1 MSAERATGLPGVL
14 TGSAPPSGC
23 GVTGRW
29 FDEPEVR
36 VEGLLKATGAARYAA
51 DFRMPGM
58 LRAAFLASPLP
69 HARIRSVDVAA
80 ARRVPGV
87 HAVLTGRD
95 IGQVLFGRRLLD
107 RPVLAVD
114 RVRFAGERVAAVAAK
129 SREAAEEA
137 VDLIEVDYEELPA
150 ILTVDDALAPGA
162 PIVHEQ
168 QDQYRYLGGERPPVP
183 HPNVQGRFVVTQ
195 GEADIERALAAADRV
210 FEHVFTTPRQHQGY
224 IEPRATLV
232 WIDDRDVVHVVTCN
246 KAPFTLRS
254 QMAAALGLSPEQIDI
269 DGGFIGGDFGG
280 KGYAV
285 EEYACYFLARRTGR
299 PVQAV
304 ASYADELAAGNPR
317 HQATVRLRT
326 GVDAG
331 GRFVAHDA
339 RVVFDGGA
347 YASAKPLPH
356 LALAGGSSTL
366 AAYRVPNARIEVM
379 TVYTNTVP
387 CGHMRSPGE
396 VQALFAGESHVDMIA
411 AELGIDRLEYR
422 LRNVVRPG
430 DPGASGHRFREARA
444 VPVLET
450 LAEASGWASRPSR
463 PQVGRGISI
472 GVRHI
477 GGGKMSVRLRAGQDG
492 RIEVLTGLVDQGGG
506 AQTVIARVAAATLSV
521 APARISVTRGS
532 TRHAPADPGVG
543 GSRVTHLAS
552 RATQAAAEELR
563 RLLEAA
569 ATEQFGGG
577 RPLRLEQDSFVGD
590 GVAVPFDEVAGRI
603 AAPGLDAEGAYDA
616 SPHGPGEPGD
626 FDFAACLVEVSV
638 DPATG
643 QPTVRDAMI
652 VADVGTI
659 INPVAHRGQLAGGFV
674 FGLGAALM
682 EELRVEDGTVTS
694 STLGEMKLP
703 TAVDCPPLRIVHV
716 PTQIGPGAF
725 GAKMAGELINALV
738 APAVA
743 NAVADA
749 AGARVTSL
757 PVTAEKIHHALQERG

>member
-1 MSAERATGLPGVL
+1 MSGERATGLPGVL
-14 TGSAPPSGC
+14 AGSAPPAGR
-23 GVTGRW
+23 GVTGGW

-51 DFRMPGM
+51 DFSMPGM

-69 HARIRSVDVAA
+69 HARICSLDIAA
-80 ARRVPGV
+80 ALQVPGV

-95 IGQVLFGRRLLD
+95 IGRVLSGRRLLD

-114 RVRFAGERVAAVAAK
+114 RVRFAGERVAAVAAE

-137 VDLIEVDYEELPA
+137 VERIEVEYEELPA
-150 ILTVDDALAPGA
+150 ILTPEDALARGA
-162 PIVHEQ
+162 SILHEQ
-168 QDQYRYLGGERPPVP
+168 WDQYRYLGGQRPPVP
-183 HPNVQGRFVVTQ
+183 HPNMQGRHVVTQ
-195 GEADIERALAAADRV
+195 GEADIEQALAAADRV

-232 WIDDRDVVHVVTCN
+232 WIDEQDVVHVISCN
-246 KAPFTLRS
+246 KSPFALRS
-254 QMAAALGLSPEQIDI
+254 QMAATLGLPPEQIDI
-269 DGGFIGGDFGG
+269 DSGFIGGDFGG

-285 EEYACYFLARRTGR
+285 EEYACYFLARSTGR

-326 GVDAG
+326 GVDSG

-339 RVVFDGGA
+339 HVIFDGGA

-356 LALAGGSSTL
+356 LVLAGGVSTL
-366 AAYRVPNARIEVM
+366 AAYRVPNVRIEIV

-411 AELGIDRLEYR
+411 AELGVDRLEYR
-422 LRNVVRPG
+422 LRNAVRPG
-430 DPGASGHRFREARA
+430 DTGAAGHRFREARA

-450 LAEASGWASRPSR
+450 LREASGWTSWPRR
-463 PQVGRGISI
+463 PQTGRGIAV

-492 RIEVLTGLVDQGGG
+492 RIEVLTGLADQGAG

-521 APARISVTRGS
+521 TPGRISVTRGS

-569 ATEQFGGG
+569 ATEKFGGG
-577 RPLRLEQDSFVGD
+577 RPLRLEHDRFIGD
-590 GVAVPFDEVAGRI
+590 GVTVPFGEVTERI
-603 AAPGLDAEGAYDA
+603 AAPGIDAEGAYDA
-616 SPHGPGEPGD
+616 AAHAPDEPGD
-626 FDFAACLVEVSV
+626 FDFAACLVEVSI
-638 DPATG
+638 DPETG
-643 QPTVRDAMI
+643 QPDVREAVI

-694 STLGEMKLP
+694 GTLGEVKLP
-703 TAVDCPPLRIVHV
+703 TSADCPPLRIVHV
-716 PTQIGPGAF
+716 PTRIGPGAF
-725 GAKMAGELINALV
+725 GAKMVGELVNSLV

-757 PVTAEKIHHALQERG
+757 PVTAEKIYLALRERV

>member
-1 MSAERATGLPGVL
+1 MTGETAAGLPGVL
-14 TGSAPPSGC
+14 AGSAPASNR

-51 DFRMPGM
+51 DIGMPGM
-58 LRAAFLASPLP
+58 LRADFLASPLP
-69 HARIRSVDVAA
+69 HARIRSLDVAA
-80 ARRVPGV
+80 ARQVPGV

-95 IGQVLFGRRLLD
+95 IGHVLFGRRLLD
-107 RPVLAVD
+107 RPALAVD
-114 RVRFAGERVAAVAAK
+114 RVRFAGERVAAVAAE
-129 SREAAEEA
+129 SREAAAEA
-137 VDLIEVDYEELPA
+137 VERIEVEYEELPA
-150 ILTVDDALAPGA
+150 ILTPDDALAPGA
-162 PIVHEQ
+162 AILHEQ
-168 QDQYRYLGGERPPVP
+168 RDQYRYLGGQRPPVP
-183 HPNVQGRFVVTQ
+183 HPNVQGRYVVTQ

-232 WIDDRDVVHVVTCN
+232 WIDERDVVHVVTCN
-246 KAPFTLRS
+246 KSPFALRN
-254 QMAAALGLSPEQIDI
+254 QMAAALGLPPEQIDI
-269 DGGFIGGDFGG
+269 DSGFIGGDFGG

-326 GVDAG
+326 GVDSG

-356 LALAGGSSTL
+356 LALAGGASTL

-396 VQALFAGESHVDMIA
+396 VQALFAGESHIDMIA
-411 AELGIDRLEYR
+411 GELGFDRLEYR
-422 LRNVVRPG
+422 LRNAVRPG
-430 DPGASGHRFREARA
+430 DTGLGGQRFREARA

-450 LAEASGWASRPSR
+450 LAEASGWTSWPRR
-463 PQVGRGISI
+463 PQVGRGISV
-472 GVRHI
+472 GVRHV
-477 GGGKMSVRLRAGQDG
+477 GGGKMSVQLRAGPGG
-492 RIEVLTGLVDQGGG
+492 RIEVLTGLPDQGGG
-506 AQTVIARVAAATLSV
+506 AQTVIQRVAAATLSV
-521 APARISVTRGS
+521 APARISVTRG
-532 TRHAPADPGVG
+532 TTGHAPADPGVG

-552 RATQAAAEELR
+552 RATQAAADELR
-563 RLLEAA
+563 RLLEAI
-569 ATEQFGGG
+569 ATEEFGGG
-577 RPLRLEQDSFVGD
+577 RPLHLEHDRFVGD
-590 GVAVPFDEVAGRI
+590 GVAVPFDEVTERI
-603 AAPGLDAEGAYDA
+603 EAPGIDAVGTYDA
-616 SPHGPGEPGD
+616 SAHGPGEPGD

-643 QPTVRDAMI
+643 QPTVRDAVI

-703 TAVDCPPLRIVHV
+703 TSADCPPLRIVHV
-716 PTQIGPGAF
+716 PTRIGPGAF
-725 GAKMAGELINALV
+725 GAKMAGELVNALV